1 MSAESKNPYALLG
14 VDFTA
19 TPSQIRRAYRKRI
32 VASHRQGVL
41 GWVDQI
47 EELKRAYQLLRDPE
61 LRSDYD
67 LALWR
72 RRASSAP
79 PSADGDAR
87 VAREVALRRRMG
99 RERAE
104 HSLRSG
110 ADALKE
116 NAETVR
122 QLAHEHRQRELAG
135 ERQRARRA
143 LQSRL
148 LKALLFCLLIAACI
162 YAGLR

>member
-19 TPSQIRRAYRKRI
+19 TPTQIRRAYRKRI

-41 GWVDQI
+41 GLVDQI
-47 EELKRAYQLLRDPE
+47 EELKRAYQLLRDPA

-67 LALWR
+67 RALWR
-72 RRASSAP
+72 GRASSCP
-79 PSADGDAR
+79 PAAHGDPR

-99 RERAE
+99 HERAE

-110 ADALKE
+110 AEALRE

-122 QLAHEHRQRELAG
+122 QLAHEHEQRELAS

-148 LKALLFCLLIAACI
+148 LKALLLCVLLAACV